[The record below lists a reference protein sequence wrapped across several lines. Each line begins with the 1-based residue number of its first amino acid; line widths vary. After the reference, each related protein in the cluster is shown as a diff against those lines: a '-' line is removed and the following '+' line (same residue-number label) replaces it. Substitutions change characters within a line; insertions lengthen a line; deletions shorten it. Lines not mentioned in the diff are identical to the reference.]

1 MSYKTILVHLGN
13 ETRARSAL
21 GYAVELARTYSAHLI
36 GLYVFP
42 AFRLTPP
49 IPLPFGGDIAGQI
62 RASIRQD
69 MEKIKAVFDE
79 FTAAQPFSA
88 EWRSITTERRDPEEI
103 VLEHARAADLIVAS
117 QADPDWSLTD
127 VLDFP
132 DSLALHSGRPVV
144 VVPGFGKPP
153 RPPRVAL
160 VAWNASRESARA
172 VADAMPLLRDCKST
186 FVLTVDDG
194 SRAAEGALPDTEFAA
209 ALARHGVKVE
219 IEKVKPGE
227 FTIGEELRVRAH
239 ERSADL
245 IVMGC
250 YGHSRLREFA
260 FGGVTRH
267 LLRDMTIPILFSH

>member
-13 ETRARSAL
+13 ESRARATVS
-21 GYAVELARTYSAHLI
+21 YAVELARTNGAHLI

-49 IPLPFGGDIAGQI
+49 IPLPFGADIAGQI
-62 RASIRQD
+62 RASLRQD

-79 FTAAQPFSA
+79 MTTSQPFSA
-88 EWRSITTERRDPEEI
+88 EWRAITTERRDPEEI
-103 VLEHARAADLIVAS
+103 VLEHARVADVIVAA

-132 DSLALHSGRPVV
+132 DALALHSGRPVI
-144 VVPGFGKPP
+144 VVPGFGRKAVMPK
-153 RPPRVAL
+153 VAL
-160 VAWNASRESARA
+160 VAWNGSRESARA
-172 VADAMPLLRDCKST
+172 VADAMPLLQGCKAT
-186 FVLTVDDG
+186 CVLTIDDG
-194 SRAAEGALPDTEFAA
+194 SRAMEGALPDTEFAA

-219 IEKVKPGE
+219 IEKLKPGE

-260 FGGVTRH
+260 LGGVTRH
-267 LLRDMTIPILFSH
+267 ILRDMTIPILFSH

>member
-13 ETRARSAL
+13 EARTRTTMA
-21 GYAVELARTYSAHLI
+21 YAVELARASSAHLI

-49 IPLPFGGDIAGQI
+49 LPLPFGSDIAGQI
-62 RASIRQD
+62 RTSIRQD
-69 MEKIKAVFDE
+69 MEKIRSTFDE
-79 FTAAQPFSA
+79 MTASQPFTA

-103 VLEHARAADLIVAS
+103 VLDHARAADLIVAA

-132 DSLALHSGRPVV
+132 DSLALHAGRPVV
-144 VVPGFGKPP
+144 VVPGFGRAAHIPK
-153 RPPRVAL
+153 VAL

-172 VADAMPLLRDCKST
+172 VADAMPLLKGSNRV
-186 FVLTVDDG
+186 FVLTIDDG
-194 SRAAEGALPDTEFAA
+194 SRSMEGALPDTDFAA

-219 IEKVKPGE
+219 IEKVKPSE

-267 LLRDMTIPILFSH
+267 ILRDMTIPILFSH